1 MKLKHVALVAAAC
14 AATPSFALT
23 PSDIDGTTV
32 HLWITSSTPAAEL
45 VYKTIRILCRD
56 EYGFSGGGPDRLPDD
71 LHVYTGETD
80 PNPGKSDAGRYF
92 AYACT
97 MGLGAG
103 SLDGVKTVVYHTV
116 ELNSFDTYAP
126 HLFMAGESYPLNG
139 NTHARIK
146 EPNGGTCA
154 TTAVTNVTGDATFVN
169 CGVETVMTSANLDQF
184 SPPTLPQGGFADTE
198 YILSQLNLGISKSL
212 SEIGYEGYSYVGQ
225 AYGLAVS
232 FPLYAELQKAQ
243 GIVASTAHNGEACDG
258 NYTAGACQPNIN
270 RQKYTSLVS
279 AGSVTNKDGSLFGAA
294 PGSIIKVARLQGTSG
309 TQMASNIFFLN
320 RPCAM
325 GSPGG
330 AGSLA
335 GSDSQGTTSYNGGK
349 VQVTTYNSDQNAKS
363 ALSAASYN
371 NELAI
376 GVLPLTTVP
385 FFVYDKF
392 AFVRLNG
399 VSPNVDYMQRQTAI
413 NGDYEFWYGGS
424 VSFIALDSFSE
435 GNDLIVA
442 ISGFLLD
449 AGLDSSGMFYT
460 PDSGYP
466 SSYLVNV
473 SKGARHGNSC
483 SQASQ

>member
-14 AATPSFALT
+14 VATPSFALT

-32 HLWITSSTPAAEL
+32 HLWITSSTPTAEL
-45 VYKTIRILCRD
+45 VYKTIRNICRD
-56 EYGFSGGGPDRLPDD
+56 DYGFYGGGPDQLPDD
-71 LHVYTGETD
+71 LHVYTEKTD
-80 PNPGKSDAGRYF
+80 PNPGKSDAGKYF

-97 MGLGAG
+97 MGQGAG
-103 SLDGVKTVVYHTV
+103 MLDGVKTVVYHTV

-169 CGVETVMTSANLDQF
+169 CGFETVMTSANLDQF
-184 SPPTLPQGGFADTE
+184 RPPTLPQGGFADTE
-198 YILSQLNLGISKSL
+198 YILSQLNLGISKTL
-212 SEIGYEGYSYVGQ
+212 SDIGTEDYSFIGQ

-270 RQKYTSLVS
+270 RQKYASLVS
-279 AGSVTNKDGSLFGAA
+279 AGNVTNKDGSLFGAA
-294 PGSIIKVARLQGTSG
+294 PGSIIKVARLQGASG

-320 RPCAM
+320 RPCAI

-335 GSDSQGTTSYNGGK
+335 GSDSLGTASYNGGK
-349 VQVTTYNSDQNAKS
+349 VQVTTYNSDQSVES
-363 ALSAASYN
+363 ALDAASYN

-376 GVLPLTTVP
+376 GVLSLTREP
-385 FFVYDKF
+385 FVTEKF
-392 AFVRLNG
+392 AFVKLNG
-399 VSPNVDYMQRQTAI
+399 VSPNIDLKQRQTAI
-413 NGDYEFWYGGS
+413 NGDYEFWYGS
-424 VSFIALDSFSE
+424 VDFIAHNAFSE
-435 GNDLIVA
+435 GYDLINS
-442 ISGFLLD
+442 INSFLTE
-449 AGLDSSGMFYT
+449 AGLNSSGMFYT
-460 PDSGYP
+460 PDSGLP

-473 SKGARHGNSC
+473 SKGARYGNSC
-483 SQASQ
+483 SQAFQ